1 MDSENT
7 QQKTD
12 GDNPP
17 INNIQT
23 SSNIE
28 NLEAR
33 NITLKQKE
41 EDNKLSFGKNQ

>member
-1 MDSENT
+1 MDSENA

-17 INNIQT
+17 ISNIQT